1 MVLWDKA
8 HWRGLGFAICPT
20 NPPILELILM
30 FADLEAGA
38 KIFRG
43 WRKRLGEVDQ
53 DEWIGLTLITG
64 IDRHHP
70 AHYWLG
76 IRRD

>member
-1 MVLWDKA
+1 
-8 HWRGLGFAICPT
+8 
-20 NPPILELILM
+20 
-30 FADLEAGA
+30 
-38 KIFRG
+38 
-43 WRKRLGEVDQ
+43 VDQ